1 MELKEQ
7 QIVPGLISV
16 IMTNYNTPEEYL
28 RQAIDSILAQTY
40 SNFEFIIVDDC
51 STDNS
56 LSVIESYEDKRIRI
70 QKNAQN
76 IGLTKSLNKA
86 LAICQGEFIARMD
99 SDDISEP
106 ERFEKQVQYLQ
117 NHSDVVVCG
126 TWAKHFGDWQK
137 SHTNEYV
144 RREIP
149 SREEYSIY
157 QLFSN
162 DPNLVH
168 PSAMFSKRLMLQY
181 HIKYDD
187 RYIFAQDYRM
197 WISCN
202 QYAKCSIVPEVL
214 LNYRVH
220 DKAISSAK
228 KDIQEDCVFRI
239 IQEQLDK
246 LHLKLTDEMKP
257 YHLMLLTTRKPYDL
271 RIKSWIQTIISANRE
286 YRIYNRKILEDLLWK
301 KWAEICYFGLV
312 SEKGIRKKT
321 AVLRSLH
328 IKLYP
333 TLISIRMD
341 RRKRS
346 ERGTLTYDTEE

>member
-1 MELKEQ
+1 VEPKEK
-7 QIVPGLISV
+7 QIIPGLVSV

-28 RQAIDSILAQTY
+28 RQAIDSILSQSY

-56 LSVIESYEDKRIRI
+56 LSVIESYEDRRI
-70 QKNAQN
+70 QILKNSQN

-86 LAICQGEFIARMD
+86 LAICKGEFIARMD

-106 ERFEKQVQYLQ
+106 ERFEKQVQYLKD
-117 NHSDVVVCG
+117 HSDVVVCG
-126 TWAKHFGDWQK
+126 TWAKLFDDWQK
-137 SHTNEYV
+137 THTNKYV

-168 PSAMFSKRLMLQY
+168 PSAMFSRRLMLQY
-181 HIKYDD
+181 HIKYDE

-202 QYAKCSIVPEVL
+202 QYAKCSIVPDVL

-220 DKAISSAK
+220 DKAISSSK
-228 KDIQEDCVFRI
+228 RDIQEDCVFRI

-246 LHLKLTDEMKP
+246 LHLTLDDDLRP
-257 YHLMLLTTRKPYDL
+257 YHFQLLTSRKPYDTK
-271 RIKSWIQTIISANRE
+271 IKKWMKTMIDANKRFNV
-286 YRIYNRKILEDLLWK
+286 YDQRLLK
-301 KWAEICYFGLV
+301 KLLLDKWAEICYFGLT
-312 SEKGIRKKT
+312 SQDSIKGKIAVIFSLPLSRYIKMIQIRNQRKK
-321 AVLRSLH
+321 
-328 IKLYP
+328 K
-333 TLISIRMD
+333 
-341 RRKRS
+341 S
-346 ERGTLTYDTEE
+346 EGQ